1 MYNARAG
8 GPGKQIQKGKECRQD
23 NFEVERERYGGDL
36 LQGEKRTALS
46 CAEAKNK
53 RRVGAERET
62 N

>member
-8 GPGKQIQKGKECRQD
+8 GHGKQIEKGKERRQD
-23 NFEVERERYGGDL
+23 NFEVEGERYGGDL

-46 CAEAKNK
+46 CAEGKNK
-53 RRVGAERET
+53 RRGGAERKT

>member
-1 MYNARAG
+1 MTREQEGTENRSR
-8 GPGKQIQKGKECRQD
+8 KERSVD
-23 NFEVERERYGGDL
+23 KTSLRSRERYGGDL

-53 RRVGAERET
+53 RRGGAERKT